1 MDSWDSP
8 DFDHY
13 WFDPQG
19 RKKLQSLT
27 KILREIPRHQSLK
40 CPFVLHLMAQP
51 LKSMSITQLPPT
63 LPENGGFQESAW
75 LALARTGDFG
85 AFEKL
90 VDFYQDRLY
99 RLARRITSNSQD
111 AEDVVQQTFLSL
123 IESIDTFRQDSSLWT
138 WLVRVTTNHSLKILR
153 KKKGLSFENGSGGED
168 TDEGKGLPHP
178 EFIAEWRSGPEALA
192 ETSET
197 RKKLD
202 EAIEELDDKYRTVFL
217 LRDVEG
223 FSVKETSETLGI
235 TESTVKVRLLR
246 ARLML
251 REKLTRHFG
260 DEAKRVIPDHRHG

>member
-1 MDSWDSP
+1 MS
-8 DFDHY
+8 
-13 WFDPQG
+13 
-19 RKKLQSLT
+19 
-27 KILREIPRHQSLK
+27 IPEV
-40 CPFVLHLMAQP
+40 PPITP
-51 LKSMSITQLPPT
+51 LK
-63 LPENGGFQESAW
+63 GDFQESTW

-99 RLARRITSNSQD
+99 RLARRITSNNQD
-111 AEDVVQQTFLSL
+111 AEDVVQQAFLSL
-123 IESIDTFRQDSSLWT
+123 IESIDSFRQDSSLWT

-153 KKKGLSFENGSGGED
+153 KKKGLPVDSGPGGED
-168 TDEGKGLPHP
+168 PDEGKGLPHP

-192 ETSET
+192 ENSEN

-202 EAIEELDDKYRTVFL
+202 EAIEDLDDKYRTVFL

-235 TESTVKVRLLR
+235 SESTVKVRLLR